1 MAANPMSQFDVYRIG
16 PEIKVGAFDIS
27 FTNASLFM
35 ILSTVSI
42 LLIFNLG
49 SKKNSILP
57 NKIQLLS
64 ELSYTFVSKMISDT
78 AGSKAKPYFAFI
90 FSLFMFVL
98 FCNMFGMI
106 PYTFTVTSHI
116 IVTFVLASFIF
127 IGVTVIGFIKH
138 GFGYL
143 KLFVPSGVPAIL
155 LPLIVVI
162 EIISYLSRP
171 ISLSVRLFAN
181 MMAGHTMMKVFGGFV
196 ISLGIV
202 GGWLPLSFS
211 VALTGLEIL
220 VAFLQAYVFAIL
232 TCIYLNDALNLH
244 H

>member
-1 MAANPMSQFDVYRIG
+1 MSAVAVGTIIGFILDKTFGTKPWLILIFFFVGVIAGITNVIKSAKKYAKIDINFMAANPMTQFEVYRIG
-16 PEIKVGAFDIS
+16 PEIKIGAFDIS

-35 ILSTVSI
+35 VVSSLAILI
-42 LLIFNLG
+42 IFNIG
-49 SKKNSILP
+49 SKKNYSILP
-57 NKIQLLS
+57 SKIQLLA

-116 IVTFVLASFIF
+116 IVTFVLAAFIF
-127 IGVTVIGFIKH
+127 IGVTIIGFIKH

-143 KLFVPSGVPAIL
+143 KLFVPSGVPIVL

-162 EIISYLSRP
+162 EIISYLSQTNKF
-171 ISLSVRLFAN
+171 IS
-181 MMAGHTMMKVFGGFV
+181 
-196 ISLGIV
+196 
-202 GGWLPLSFS
+202 
-211 VALTGLEIL
+211 
-220 VAFLQAYVFAIL
+220 
-232 TCIYLNDALNLH
+232 
-244 H
+244 